1 MNDGI
6 GSPLYRL
13 RREAAATSGDTV
25 NVLAGD
31 FTDCGG
37 VLADGVPHG
46 KTVAV
51 STADLNAV
59 IDPPPAPTPE
69 VEPVAPAAV
78 PEPKPAAKS
87 RRKRSTR

>member
-13 RREAAATSGDTV
+13 RREAAATNGDTV

-59 IDPPPAPTPE
+59 IDPTPE

-78 PEPKPAAKS
+78 SEPEPAAKS